1 MVPIALIL
9 SAAVATGTI
18 LFGRGAELQDPVA
31 RATATYMPEIRTAEA
46 ELRRAEANM
55 RSPDLQVA
63 KSKAEA
69 LEVKATTTEMEAL
82 EKKIDRLRTDLL
94 GTTRNPLAMS
104 SDLAAA
110 MLELETAK
118 NNAVTPE
125 LAEARIRL
133 KVLDDLALTE
143 EVQRARDKIELLNNK
158 IQSIPQAAAAF
169 VETEKLLEAASTP
182 ALLESRRHRENLL
195 SEAQAKNSDASRAL
209 ARLGEV
215 KARVV
220 SQELT
225 ESRQRLE
232 QERAAARSG
241 R

>member
-1 MVPIALIL
+1 MVPFALTL
-9 SAAVATGTI
+9 SAAVAAGTI
-18 LFGRGAELQDPVA
+18 LLGRGAELQDPA
-31 RATATYMPEIRTAEA
+31 RATATYTPEIRAAEA

-55 RSPDLQVA
+55 RSTDLQVA
-63 KSKAEA
+63 QNKAEA
-69 LEVKATTTEMEAL
+69 LEVKATTPAMKEL
-82 EKKIDRLRTDLL
+82 ETKVDRLRTDLIA
-94 GTTRNPLAMS
+94 TTRNPSAMS
-104 SDLAAA
+104 ADLAAA

-125 LAEARIRL
+125 LAEARIRVQ
-133 KVLDDLALTE
+133 VLDSLALTE

-158 IQSIPQAAAAF
+158 IQSEPQAAAAF
-169 VETEKLLEAASTP
+169 VANEKLLEAASTP

-195 SEAQAKNSDASRAL
+195 SEALARNSDASRAS
-209 ARLGEV
+209 ARLGEI

-232 QERAAARSG
+232 QERAGARSG

>member
-1 MVPIALIL
+1 MLLIAC
-9 SAAVATGTI
+9 ANVAN
-18 LFGRGAELQDPVA
+18 LLLA
-31 RATATYMPEIRTAEA
+31 RAASRQKEIAIRTALGA
-46 ELRRAEANM
+46 SRGRLIRQF
-55 RSPDLQVA
+55 L
-63 KSKAEA
+63 
-69 LEVKATTTEMEAL
+69 TESL
-82 EKKIDRLRTDLL
+82 VLS
-94 GTTRNPLAMS
+94 TRNPFAMS
-104 SDLAAA
+104 ADLAAA

-125 LAEARIRL
+125 LAEARTRL
-133 KVLDDLALTE
+133 KVLDALALTE

-169 VETEKLLEAASTP
+169 VATEKLLEAAATP

-195 SEAQAKNSDASRAL
+195 SEALAKNSDSSRAS
-209 ARLGEV
+209 ARLGEI

-225 ESRQRLE
+225 ESRQRLA
-232 QERAAARSG
+232 QERAEARSG